1 LELELITKLVGN
13 ISSVWPRSISEE
25 RVYQKLDNW
34 SFSPAGLLGRVVKG
48 WIWLLISGVIG
59 TAAGMAFSFFI
70 PPRYEAA
77 ASFAVNIT
85 YGVTEEMELVVED
98 RVLDRVWQLA
108 ISDDTLE
115 ETQTLLELTSGQNP
129 AWEDIEALRDHTR
142 LDARLS
148 RWELVGIDSDPSV
161 AMEIANAWRE
171 ITLDKLDQALEH
183 AWNANSIQGVAFDV
197 ACVALLSEEEARLIW
212 TCVNTGPD
220 VAPEDLEF
228 FRQELEASRGILPM
242 INYEAVQSASVPTSP
257 VLWPRGLLAVIGG
270 VIGLI
275 AGAIV
280 LLRVTPNSTHEE

>member
-1 LELELITKLVGN
+1 MN
-13 ISSVWPRSISEE
+13 
-25 RVYQKLDNW
+25 NW
-34 SFSPAGLLGRVVKG
+34 SFSPAGPLSRVLKG

-59 TAAGMAFSFFI
+59 TAAGLAFSFFI

-77 ASFAVNIT
+77 SSFAVNIP

-108 ISDDTLE
+108 VSDDTLE
-115 ETQTLLELTSGQNP
+115 GTQTLLELTSGHNS
-129 AWEDIEALRDHTR
+129 AWEDIETLRDHTR

-161 AMEIANAWRE
+161 ATEIANAWRE

-197 ACVALLSEEEARLIW
+197 ACVALLSEEEAGLVW

-220 VAPEDLEF
+220 VSPENLEI
-228 FRQELEASRGILPM
+228 FRQELKASRGILPM
-242 INYEAVQSASVPTSP
+242 INYEAVQAASVPTSP
-257 VLWPRGLLAVIGG
+257 VLWPRGLIAVVGG

-275 AGAIV
+275 VGAIV
-280 LLRVTPNSTHEE
+280 LLRVPHNSTDEE